1 MFNCRSIDT
10 LCTLAYF
17 NVYDRISSR
26 NITNNKL
33 SLKIQVKKMK
43 GMLFLLIQG
52 VKATKGGFS
61 AAIIRSLK
69 SEAVERMDG
78 GAGK

>member
-1 MFNCRSIDT
+1 MKGFPAKS
-10 LCTLAYF
+10 
-17 NVYDRISSR
+17 
-26 NITNNKL
+26 ITNNKL

-43 GMLFLLIQG
+43 DMLFLLIQG
-52 VKATKGGFS
+52 AKATEGGFT
-61 AAIIRSLK
+61 AAIVRSLT